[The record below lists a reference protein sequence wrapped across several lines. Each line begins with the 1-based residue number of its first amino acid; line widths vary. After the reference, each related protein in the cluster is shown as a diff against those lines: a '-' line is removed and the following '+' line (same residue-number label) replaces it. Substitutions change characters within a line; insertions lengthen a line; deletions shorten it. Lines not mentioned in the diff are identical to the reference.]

1 MEKPGLDTRQWA
13 IWMWNSCITKEKLVS
28 QIKSFIEKGFGGVAI
43 KPSRDMV
50 PAYLSDEF
58 FDLFGVALKCAQ
70 QGNIGVRIAED
81 FSQPWNNLFKVVT
94 NQDKTLRAQ
103 RIRLEYSELVTNK
116 KAFEKKIADPA
127 DTVIMVCKVVNG
139 KIVLSQTKKFTVTP
153 EKSDFSWKA
162 PLGDWIAMVFKKE
175 YISDP
180 VCGFVPNVFNPNAAQ
195 YYIDTV
201 CEAVRKKFSKFIPS
215 TFKGFIHE
223 MPTYVVPGENALA
236 WDEDLSAKYF
246 AKYKK
251 KLIDMLPA
259 LFFNVEADCAKYRPQ
274 IYSFVKQAMYDRFA
288 GALEK
293 WCKKNGLSQWLL
305 CPERSINRA
314 PSGMKYFM
322 GVPEQGAFESVG
334 IQNQEG
340 SEENFPLLRAVAD
353 MNTLESKRETVL
365 VIGRN
370 RQGSAATL
378 QHLKSEVDLGLLSG
392 PSKTVLDGCYFN
404 IDRRSYIKTPHNPAW
419 YSPNWVYMK
428 PLCDYIARA
437 TEITRQHHFLRQVAV
452 VMPALSTTA
461 DFTADAP
468 ELSQKAA
475 AITYGVIREL
485 ERLNLGYDMLTEKA
499 LSACTVLATSEFVAA
514 DKIRKGGYKAVII
527 PYARL
532 IPADV
537 LAFLEKLAAKKG
549 RVIFIGD
556 APQGTVEDGITTA
569 LSARIKKLVQSKIGK
584 VVVTALPGLETA
596 CAEIRPVVQLSIL
609 GKKCTDVFT
618 SHNATDGMDAY
629 WMHNISPS
637 QDYTLTF
644 EIPDQK
650 NLFLVNCDSSE
661 VHELHDL
668 QHQDKK
674 CRVGL
679 TFLPKQ
685 TYCIVSAPQKLQTTA
700 LVKGKKHILNTLG
713 GMPRSYRIVLK
724 DQWQFAPG
732 SLNMLPLAN
741 WNTRIGLS
749 REFGSYS
756 LFYEAYFEVRD
767 IPDVCMLVLGALTG
781 NCAGTC
787 AGQEKPLE
795 VTINGTRVIDVG
807 VLPPPPLSQEPGAS
821 SPVSAP
827 ALPPGA
833 AVLDGLFGPSTYS
846 YNIKEH
852 VRKGINR
859 ISLRTLG
866 MVFDPLTVV
875 YPPLVAGTFS
885 IVKGS
890 AGWILSTSAPI
901 AGHDS
906 WTKYGYPYLSGTGIY
921 KQVFELPGEYTRLI
935 LRFSQVSDAIE
946 VSVNDKPPTVL
957 HWHPMEL
964 DITESCDSKR
974 NELTVRI
981 VNTLDNILRMNNRP
995 SGLIGEAYVDVY

>member
-1 MEKPGLDTRQWA
+1 MDTRPWA
-13 IWMWNSCITKEKLVS
+13 IWMWNSCITKEKLTS
-28 QIKSFIEKGFGGVAI
+28 QLKSFIEKGFGGVAI

-58 FDLFGVALKCAQ
+58 FDLFQIALKLAQ
-70 QGNIGVRIAED
+70 QGNIGVRISED
-81 FSQPWNNLFKVVT
+81 FSQPWNNLYKVIT

-103 RIRLEYSELVTNK
+103 RIRLDYSEIVNSK
-116 KAFEKKIADPA
+116 KPFEKKILDPL
-127 DTVIMVCKVVNG
+127 DTIILISKVVNG
-139 KIVLSQTKKFTVTP
+139 KIVLSQTKKYSVTP
-153 EKSDFSWKA
+153 EKNDFSFKA
-162 PLGDWIAMVFKKE
+162 PVGDWHVMIFKKE

-180 VCGFVPNVFNPNAAQ
+180 VCGFLPNVFNPNAAQ
-195 YYIDTV
+195 YYIDAV
-201 CEAVRKKFSKFIPS
+201 CEIIKKKFPKFIPS

-223 MPTYVVPGENALA
+223 MPTSVVPGDNALS
-236 WDEDLSAKYF
+236 WDEDVASKYLAKYR
-246 AKYKK
+246 KR
-251 KLIDMLPA
+251 LIDVIPA
-259 LFFNVEADCAKYRPQ
+259 LFFSVESDCAKYRPQ

-288 GALEK
+288 AVLEK
-293 WCKKNGLSQWLL
+293 WCKKNNLSQWLI
-305 CPERSINRA
+305 CPERSINRST
-314 PSGMKYFM
+314 SGLKYYL
-322 GVPEQGAFESVG
+322 GVPEQGVFESVG
-334 IQNQEG
+334 IQNQDG

-353 MNTLESKRETVL
+353 MNTLQSKRENIL
-365 VIGRN
+365 IIGRN
-370 RQGSAATL
+370 RQGSGATL
-378 QHLKSEVDLGLLSG
+378 QQLKSEVDLGLLSG
-392 PSKTVLDGCYFN
+392 PSKVVLDGCFFN
-404 IDRRSYIKTPHNPAW
+404 IDRRSYIKTPHNPSW

-428 PLCDYIARA
+428 PLCEYIARA
-437 TEITRQHHFLRQVAV
+437 TEITKQHHFLRQVAV
-452 VMPALSTTA
+452 LMPTVSSVADYLS
-461 DFTADAP
+461 DAP
-468 ELSQKAA
+468 DLAQKAA
-475 AITYGVIREL
+475 ALTYGTIREL
-485 ERLNLGYDMLTEKA
+485 ERLNLGYDLLTEEA
-499 LSACTVLATSEFVAA
+499 LAACVVQASGEFVAA
-514 DKIRKGGYKAVII
+514 DKIRKGGYKAVIV

-532 IPADV
+532 IPLDV
-537 LAFLEKLAAKKG
+537 LAFLEKLVSKKG
-549 RVIFIGD
+549 QVIFLGD

-569 LSARIKKLVQSKIGK
+569 NASRIKKLVQSKAGK
-584 VVVTALPGLETA
+584 VAVTALTNLETA
-596 CAEIRPVVQLSIL
+596 CADIKPVVQLSML
-609 GKKCTDVFT
+609 GKKCSDIFT

-629 WMHNISPS
+629 WMHNISPA
-637 QDYTLTF
+637 QDYTLMF

-650 NLFLVNCDSSE
+650 NLFLVNCDSAE
-661 VHELHDL
+661 VHELHEV

-674 CRVGL
+674 CRVSL

-685 TYCIVSAPQKLQTTA
+685 TYCIVSASQKLQLTVP
-700 LVKGKKHILNTLG
+700 VKGKKHILNTLG

-781 NCAGTC
+781 NSSSQNCA
-787 AGQEKPLE
+787 AQEKPLE
-795 VTINGTRVIDVG
+795 VTINGTRVSDVG
-807 VLPPPPLSQEPGAS
+807 APTPAIAAMEAPVADQAAVLPPDAT
-821 SPVSAP
+821 A
-827 ALPPGA
+827 
-833 AVLDGLFGPSTYS
+833 LDGLFGPTTYS

-890 AGWILSTSAPI
+890 AGWILSTSAPA

-921 KQVFELPGEYTRLI
+921 KQVFELPGEYTRLV

-946 VSVNDKPPTVL
+946 VSVNDKPSTLL

-964 DITESCDSKR
+964 DITEACDSKR
-974 NELTVRI
+974 NELTVKI